1 MVPLI
6 HYISDIWI
14 YKATTRFTHVYVR
27 YVSPMYMWGT
37 VHPCI
42 CEARFTHVYVRH
54 GSPMYMWGTVHP
66 CICEARFTHVYV
78 RHGILLT
85 CGKRFHDYIIVNKTS
100 LTLPLFIKMRVPIH
114 ESEWSC
120 IYVLGVLHLTLAVWY
135 VLFFN
140 SFKHFFHLYHCVL
153 F

>member
-1 MVPLI
+1 MDPAFYHDNYTVTVTENVSSWYPWFTIFLI
-6 HYISDIWI
+6 YEYI
-14 YKATTRFTHVYVR
+14 KLQ
-27 YVSPMYMWGT
+27 
-37 VHPCI
+37 
-42 CEARFTHVYVRH
+42 H
-54 GSPMYMWGTVHP
+54 GSPMYMWGTFHP